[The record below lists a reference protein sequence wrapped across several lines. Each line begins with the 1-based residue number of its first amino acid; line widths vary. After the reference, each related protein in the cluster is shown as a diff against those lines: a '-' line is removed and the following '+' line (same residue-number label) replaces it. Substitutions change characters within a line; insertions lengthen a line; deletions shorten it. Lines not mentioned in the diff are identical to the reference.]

1 MGPLAARVG
10 VLIGGPLSQRWG
22 HGVSRQKK
30 KRGADPLHRAF
41 MHTHFGWKSRVPK
54 NPSHGQQYMQKLS
67 HHFFLLFISDASRV
81 TANIECYLPSLLTY
95 FHIV

>member
-1 MGPLAARVG
+1 MGPLAARTG

-22 HGVSRQKK
+22 HGVSRPKK
-30 KRGADPLHRAF
+30 GVQTPCTQTPL
-41 MHTHFGWKSRVPK
+41 GWKPRVPK